1 MDLDTIKSLFA
12 STYGPDENLLVLGL
26 ALGLGVWWL
35 SALFI
40 GLGEQYL
47 SSDWWIFI
55 AALLISGS
63 YWLARM
69 FSIDQGVANA
79 LLDFSEGM
87 VVLAL
92 SWIAA
97 KAYRSLWPHLVKNLI
112 STMDR
117 AHKEHFD
124 KEEDND

>member
-1 MDLDTIKSLFA
+1 VDIDTIKSLFA
-12 STYGPDENLLVLGL
+12 NTYGPDENLFVLGL
-26 ALGLGVWWL
+26 AFGLGVWWL
-35 SALFI
+35 SSLFI
-40 GLGEQYL
+40 GLGGQYL
-47 SSDWWIFI
+47 SSDWWTFV

-69 FSIDQGVANA
+69 LAIDDGISNA

-87 VVLAL
+87 VILSL

-112 STMDR
+112 STMER
-117 AHKEHFD
+117 THKEHFA
-124 KEEDND
+124 KEEDNE